1 MIMPP
6 GSANLRVSAV
16 VRGYVQGVGYRLFAL
31 REAQRLG
38 LIGWTR
44 NRPDGAVEV
53 VAEGEEPSLRQY
65 LVRLEQ
71 GPSEAEV
78 AHVDVQWG
86 PAEGGLA
93 EFGIRV

>member
-1 MIMPP
+1 MSASPPP
-6 GSANLRVSAV
+6 GRRIGAV

-38 LIGWTR
+38 LTGWTR

-53 VAEGEEPSLRQY
+53 VAEGTEEALRQFIG
-65 LVRLEQ
+65 RLER
-71 GPSEAEV
+71 GPAEAEV

-86 PAEGGLA
+86 AGEGAFAGF
-93 EFGIRV
+93 EIRA